1 MLPKIY
7 MFGLELGGPWHSG
20 APGHCPP
27 CPPYCYATVCG
38 SGCFVSMARINIP
51 NFQIPYMKLFHV
63 SANQECWSLAY
74 RLLLTAS
81 SSYLILLYYRHR
93 RIGLLLVTAA
103 QPSARGQASE
113 LNRRIKE
120 SIRPTNNQ
128 SHRLE
133 IYGSANNNSRSFVKP
148 VRLRCFIHRLISPMH
163 QTCTRLLLNSS
174 VDLSRVIKLRC
185 WKLNLI
191 KKIVNRKTRRSY

>member
-1 MLPKIY
+1 
-7 MFGLELGGPWHSG
+7 
-20 APGHCPP
+20 
-27 CPPYCYATVCG
+27 
-38 SGCFVSMARINIP
+38 MARINIP

-63 SANQECWSLAY
+63 SANQSGM
-74 RLLLTAS
+74 
-81 SSYLILLYYRHR
+81 LILGLSPSINGLVIVPNFIVLSPSPYRPTTR
-93 RIGLLLVTAA
+93 PIVTAA

-133 IYGSANNNSRSFVKP
+133 IYGSADNNSRSFVKP

-185 WKLNLI
+185 
-191 KKIVNRKTRRSY
+191 